1 MPLWGT
7 ILITVFSVLALF
19 FIFLGAPALVIY
31 FSVFGRKKA
40 PSFEQYDQEKFKKH
54 YYYPYVNTI
63 LKERERILSKAHTE
77 ITLKTFDGLT
87 LYADYYDQGS
97 ERTAI
102 LFHGLNAEIYS
113 NLSSQANFFYD
124 NGFNLLIPYLRAHG
138 KSEGRRTT
146 IGIRE
151 EKDVFTLI
159 EWAEKH
165 GAKQILLYGL
175 SMGASSIAYA
185 SDKLE
190 NTKVRAAILDSCYY
204 SVYEQMW
211 ADSDR
216 HKVPRIL
223 VYSQRFLA
231 RLFLG
236 VDIKKNT
243 AESLANSK
251 VPVLIIQ
258 GTDDLTVDFKWGEV
272 LYKACAEPKEY
283 LSVKG
288 GHHTL
293 SYVIN
298 PELTGKTMLDFINR
312 YFQ

>member
-1 MPLWGT
+1 
-7 ILITVFSVLALF
+7 
-19 FIFLGAPALVIY
+19 
-31 FSVFGRKKA
+31 
-40 PSFEQYDQEKFKKH
+40 
-54 YYYPYVNTI
+54 
-63 LKERERILSKAHTE
+63 
-77 ITLKTFDGLT
+77 
-87 LYADYYDQGS
+87 
-97 ERTAI
+97 
-102 LFHGLNAEIYS
+102 
-113 NLSSQANFFYD
+113 
-124 NGFNLLIPYLRAHG
+124 
-138 KSEGRRTT
+138 
-146 IGIRE
+146 
-151 EKDVFTLI
+151 
-159 EWAEKH
+159 
-165 GAKQILLYGL
+165 
-175 SMGASSIAYA
+175 MGASSIAYA

-298 PELTGKTMLDFINR
+298 PELTGRTMLDFINK